1 MEKPFQY
8 MQAFNS
14 LMAASQKLTF
24 LPDFISTSP
33 FAKTAEFNKPA
44 RATDRALHTWIKTL
58 YAFWLSALDRTIY
71 NSNDGI
77 NGRKHLLEFLSDSME
92 PLHEAIEFE
101 TLDNMLRKVQKEVRI
116 QVVPATHWLNR
127 SAGVSY
133 SRVFL
138 GRSLSSLATA
148 SNFAWLCTDKSV
160 PLGKYWRSNPFVFS
174 LLPRCWCNSLKRNA
188 RDFADHRNK
197 HQHWSSR

>member
-1 MEKPFQY
+1 MDK
-8 MQAFNS
+8 
-14 LMAASQKLTF
+14 
-24 LPDFISTSP
+24 DF
-33 FAKTAEFNKPA
+33 
-44 RATDRALHTWIKTL
+44 

-116 QVVPATHWLNR
+116 QVVAATHWLNR

-160 PLGKYWRSNPFVFS
+160 PLRKYWRSNPFVFG
-174 LLPRCWCNSLKRNA
+174 
-188 RDFADHRNK
+188 
-197 HQHWSSR
+197 